1 MDRIQVNQDSAHTE
15 SFMIW
20 AMGLMIP
27 LKLIFS

>member
-1 MDRIQVNQDSAHTE
+1 MDRIQVNQDSARTG

-20 AMGLMIP
+20 AMGLMSP